1 MLRPDQV
8 PAESIQLNDYTF
20 IANARKYYQS
30 NLEVWEAN
38 HGKVKFIPYR
48 NRCIELIAF
57 LKSNDLKK
65 I

>member
-1 MLRPDQV
+1 MLRTDQV
-8 PAESIQLNDYTF
+8 PEMSIQLNEFTY
-20 IANARKYYQS
+20 IANARKYYIS

-57 LKSNDLKK
+57 LKDNDL
-65 I
+65 IIR